1 MALWRDQVVLGGDQL
16 QLARTRDPSRDQHR
30 ESRRRRRFQ
39 GRLTDTRDFTF
50 YRETTLSEVRELT
63 ENRFYSTL
71 SRYPES
77 EFERA
82 YARFIAN
89 LKSNF
94 EDPNKIRYPSSY
106 SMFLYE
112 VWPSAA

>member
-1 MALWRDQVVLGGDQL
+1 MVPGIPRSQYQSGSGYYAEITAKKRSV
-16 QLARTRDPSRDQHR
+16 
-30 ESRRRRRFQ
+30 
-39 GRLTDTRDFTF
+39 RLIDTRDFTF

-71 SRYPES
+71 SRFPES
-77 EFERA
+77 EFGRA
-82 YARFIAN
+82 YASFIAN

-106 SMFLYE
+106 SVFLYE